1 MKKLYFL
8 NEEESKRI
16 LNLHKEATKKQY
28 LKEDDTMMSSEN
40 ELAEDGVMASM
51 ATGAAIG
58 GAVGLVPGAI
68 IGGAIG
74 LINGLINGGNYSY
87 KGAEKILQACG
98 NLKEVGK
105 STLSRATLNG
115 IADGINAAV
124 DGMGTDEDAIKSNL
138 QKITTIPD
146 LCAMSNIYNT
156 RHGESL
162 FAAIDG
168 DIDSEGEWKQYVFLP
183 LLDAYENSVDLGK
196 KLAAQKESSV
206 VKGFEKFPCI
216 PSNPKAKSSKLSD
229 GSIAYIIDGVVY
241 YGNGRKKLVDGT
253 MANYSCGK
261 ESSNTKTNTKTKV
274 KQPTIPSDT
283 DLDMVLTKL

>member
-8 NEEESKRI
+8 NEEESTRI

-28 LKEDDTMMSSEN
+28 LKEDDNIMSSEN

-87 KGAEKILQACG
+87 KGAERILQACG

-105 STLSRATLNG
+105 ATMSRATLNG

-124 DGMGTDEDAIKSNL
+124 DGMGTDETAIKSNL

-146 LCAMSNIYNT
+146 LCAMSNTYKT

-168 DIDSEGEWKQYVFLP
+168 DIDSEGEWKKYVFLP
-183 LLDAYENSVDLGK
+183 LLDAYQNSVDLGK
-196 KLAAQKESSV
+196 KLAAQKETSS

-216 PSNPKAKSSKLSD
+216 PSNSKAKQVKMSD
-229 GSIAYIIDGVVY
+229 GSVAYAIDGVYY
-241 YGNGRKKLVDGT
+241 YGNGRKKLADGT
-253 MANYSCGK
+253 MANYTC
-261 ESSNTKTNTKTKV
+261 NTNTGIKKKSGSTV
-274 KQPTIPSDT
+274 KQITTPSDA
-283 DLDMVLTKL
+283 DLDAVLGKL

>member
-8 NEEESKRI
+8 NEEESTRI
-16 LNLHKEATKKQY
+16 LNLHKDATRKQY

-87 KGAEKILQACG
+87 KGAERILQACR
-98 NLKEVGK
+98 NSKEVGK
-105 STLSRATLNG
+105 STMSRATLNG
-115 IADGINAAV
+115 IADNINAAV

-146 LCAMSNIYNT
+146 LCAMSNTYKT

-168 DIDSEGEWKQYVFLP
+168 DIDSEGEWKKYVFLP
-183 LLDAYENSVDLGK
+183 LLDAYQNSVDLGK
-196 KLAAQKESSV
+196 KLAAQKVSTSV
-206 VKGFEKFPCI
+206 KAFEKFPCI
-216 PSNPKAKSSKLSD
+216 PSNPKAKQVKMSN
-229 GSIAYIIDGVVY
+229 GSVAYAIDGVYY
-241 YGNGRKKLVDGT
+241 YGNGRKKLADGT
-253 MANYSCGK
+253 MANYTCNTNTGNK
-261 ESSNTKTNTKTKV
+261 KKSNTTV
-274 KQPTIPSDT
+274 KQITTPSDA
-283 DLDMVLTKL
+283 DLDSVLGKL

>member
-16 LNLHKEATKKQY
+16 LNLHKQATKKQY

-87 KGAEKILQACG
+87 KGAERILQACG

-105 STLSRATLNG
+105 ATMSRATLNG

-146 LCAMSNIYNT
+146 LCAMSNTYKT

-168 DIDSEGEWKQYVFLP
+168 DIDSEGEWKKYVFLP
-183 LLDAYENSVDLGK
+183 LLDAYQNSVDLGK
-196 KLAAQKESSV
+196 KLAAQKSDV
-206 VKGFEKFPCI
+206 EKNAISC
-216 PSNPKAKSSKLSD
+216 
-229 GSIAYIIDGVVY
+229 GW
-241 YGNGRKKLVDGT
+241 KKQDGT
-253 MANYSCGK
+253 ADVEGYKNSKWQCPKPGQVK
-261 ESSNTKTNTKTKV
+261 TDNTKTNTKTTV
-274 KQPTIPSDT
+274 KQITTPSDA
-283 DLDMVLTKL
+283 DLDSVLGKL